1 MTEVILEERRVY
13 GLSTRTTITQEMDPS
28 QAKIGPLWQR
38 FDQEVPVDYQ
48 NGERVYGVYSNY
60 ESDATGAFSAV
71 AAYDGKKRATLEE
84 VTLPSGK
91 YLLFEAEV
99 NGADDA
105 ARTKTVIQLW
115 TEVWE
120 YFSKQPK
127 YTRAFQTDFDFY
139 NGPTHIEVYVSIL

>member
-1 MTEVILEERRVY
+1 
-13 GLSTRTTITQEMDPS
+13 
-28 QAKIGPLWQR
+28 
-38 FDQEVPVDYQ
+38 
-48 NGERVYGVYSNY
+48 
-60 ESDATGAFSAV
+60 
-71 AAYDGKKRATLEE
+71 